1 MSEPDPAV
9 LGIARARR
17 RVLVHHPGSNHLAYE
32 LVAGLQA
39 GGYACDFETGFFYS
53 PGGVLARCLQ
63 RLPVSLRRP
72 IERELKRRSHSSV
85 DARRLHLNPFP
96 ELVYVAAN
104 RLGITG
110 ERLAQIVGWRNDM
123 IDARVAR
130 RVRRERPDFV
140 VGHDGS
146 ALYAGRAAH
155 EVGAIAVLNQVVG
168 HVEAALDLFAEE
180 AKRAPEFAETM
191 GRLPASI
198 VARHRAEIAEA
209 ERILVPSDYVRQ
221 TLVARGADPGR
232 IAVLPYGVDV
242 TRFRPG
248 SSGAPRPFRLL
259 FVGSLS
265 QRKGIKY
272 LLEAMRRLALPD
284 VELVLAGRM
293 VGSAEAF
300 RPYEGRFRHV
310 AHVPYHEVHALY
322 RDADVFVYPSLHE
335 GSAFATYEALASG
348 LPVVTTANSGSVVR
362 DGEEGFLVPTRDV
375 DAIAERIL
383 RLYRDPDLRRT
394 MGEKARRRAEEFNWA
409 QYRRRLNALFDGWAA
424 GRPQKNPSS

>member
-1 MSEPDPAV
+1 MSEPDPAAGV
-9 LGIARARR
+9 DPALAVVRARR

-39 GGYACDFETGFFYS
+39 GGYACDFETGFFFV
-53 PGGVLARCLQ
+53 PDGALARLVES
-63 RLPVSLRRP
+63 LPTSLRRP
-72 IERELKRRSHSSV
+72 IERELKRRSHRQV
-85 DARRLHLNPFP
+85 DARRLHLNPSP
-96 ELVYVAAN
+96 ELAYVAAN
-104 RLGITG
+104 RLGISG
-110 ERLAQIVGWRNDM
+110 ERLARIVGWRNDV
-123 IDARVAR
+123 IDTRVAR

-146 ALYAGRAAH
+146 ALYAGRAAR
-155 EVGAIAVLNQVVG
+155 EVGAVAVLNQVVG

-191 GRLPASI
+191 PRLPAAI
-198 VARHRAEIAEA
+198 VERHCAEIAEA

-221 TLVARGADPGR
+221 TLVARGADPER

-242 TRFRPG
+242 TRFRPVPRR
-248 SSGAPRPFRLL
+248 ADRPFRLL

-272 LLEAMRRLALPD
+272 LLEAVRRLALAD
-284 VELVLAGRM
+284 AELVLAGRM
-293 VGSAEAF
+293 VGSAAAF
-300 RPYEGRFRHV
+300 RPYDGRFRHV

-322 RDADVFVYPSLHE
+322 RHADVFVFPSLHE

-362 DGEEGFLVPTRDV
+362 DGEEGFLVPIRDV
-375 DAIAERIL
+375 DAIADRIL
-383 RLYRDPDLRRT
+383 RLYRDPDLRRA
-394 MGEKARRRAEEFNWA
+394 MGEKARRRAEAFTWGD
-409 QYRRRLNALFDGWAA
+409 YRQRLNALFDDWAA
-424 GRPQKNPSS
+424 G